1 MKQKFHTGLCDAL
14 RLFIPSEMRLGKV
27 KELIKN
33 HPDVKEYNAL
43 ATQVNE
49 STFIKE
55 KEETL
60 KKMQKE
66 LVYLTND
73 NKNKEY
79 EELKVKDQQLKKEF
93 DEYPLHSNYL
103 QAKEKVND
111 LLTQVSEMLSSL

>member
-1 MKQKFHTGLCDAL
+1 MNNEL
-14 RLFIPSEMRLGKV
+14 RLQLDKV

-33 HPDVKEYNAL
+33 HPEVKEYNAL

-66 LVYLTND
+66 LVHLTNE

-79 EELKVKDQQLKKEF
+79 EELKVKYQQLKKEF
-93 DEYPLHSNYL
+93 DEYPLYSNYL

-111 LLTQVSEMLSSL
+111 LLVQISEILSDL

>member
-1 MKQKFHTGLCDAL
+1 MNNEL
-14 RLFIPSEMRLGKV
+14 RLQLDKV

-79 EELKVKDQQLKKEF
+79 EELKVKYKQLKKKTKLTNGNILITEIKKII
-93 DEYPLHSNYL
+93 NY
-103 QAKEKVND
+103 KDSKD
-111 LLTQVSEMLSSL
+111 LLEKSKK

>member
-1 MKQKFHTGLCDAL
+1 MNNEL
-14 RLFIPSEMRLGKV
+14 RLQLDKV

-43 ATQVNE
+43 AIQVNN

-55 KEETL
+55 KEDLL
-60 KKMQKE
+60 KRLQKE
-66 LVYLTND
+66 LVHLTND

-79 EELKVKDQQLKKEF
+79 EELKHKYQQLKNEF
-93 DEYPLHSNYL
+93 DEYPLYSNYL

-111 LLTQVSEMLSSL
+111 LLTQVSEILSSL

>member
-1 MKQKFHTGLCDAL
+1 MNNGLKL
-14 RLFIPSEMRLGKV
+14 QLEKV

-33 HPDVKEYNAL
+33 HPDVIEYNAL
-43 ATQVNE
+43 AKQVNE

-66 LVYLTND
+66 LVHLTND

-79 EELKVKDQQLKKEF
+79 EELKHKYQQLKNEF
-93 DEYPLHSNYL
+93 DEYPLYSNYL

-111 LLTQVSEMLSSL
+111 LLTQVSEILSSL

>member
-1 MKQKFHTGLCDAL
+1 MNNELKLQLD
-14 RLFIPSEMRLGKV
+14 KV

-43 ATQVNE
+43 AIQVNN

-55 KEETL
+55 KEELL

-66 LVYLTND
+66 LVHLTND

-79 EELKVKDQQLKKEF
+79 EELKIKYQQLKNEF
-93 DEYPLHSNYL
+93 DEYPLYFNYL

-111 LLTQVSEMLSSL
+111 LLTQVSEILSSL

>member
-1 MKQKFHTGLCDAL
+1 MNNELKLQL
-14 RLFIPSEMRLGKV
+14 EKV

-33 HPDVKEYNAL
+33 HPDVIEYNAL
-43 ATQVNE
+43 AKQVNE

-66 LVYLTND
+66 LVHLTND

-79 EELKVKDQQLKKEF
+79 EELKYKYQQLKKEF
-93 DEYPLHSNYL
+93 DEYPLYSNYL
-103 QAKEKVND
+103 QAKERVNN
-111 LLTQVSEMLSSL
+111 LLIQVSEILSSL

>member
-1 MKQKFHTGLCDAL
+1 MN
-14 RLFIPSEMRLGKV
+14 SELKLQLNKV
-27 KELIKN
+27 KELIKK

-43 ATQVNE
+43 AKQVNE

-66 LVYLTND
+66 LVHLTND

-79 EELKVKDQQLKKEF
+79 EELKHKYQQLKNEF
-93 DEYPLHSNYL
+93 DEYPLYSNYL

-111 LLTQVSEMLSSL
+111 LLTQVSEILSSL